1 MINLSMDI
9 IDIINKGSI
18 FNSITSNDERIC
30 LLSYSHEEFFRNA
43 KIYTININ
51 GFYIEICIAK
61 LSNRSYESICVNQG
75 VNVSD
80 VDINIS
86 DKFRIMTQTK
96 EQLLKQK
103 NIPLPDYS
111 IFIDSKIEQVELHF
125 HNGCKLIYENKHS
138 FPSVLINPLFIMSN

>member
-1 MINLSMDI
+1 
-9 IDIINKGSI
+9 
-18 FNSITSNDERIC
+18 
-30 LLSYSHEEFFRNA
+30 
-43 KIYTININ
+43 NIN

-61 LSNRSYESICVNQG
+61 LSNRSYESICLNQD

-111 IFIDSKIEQVELHF
+111 IFIDSKIEQVELHY